1 MFPNDGAVTTQTVYY
16 LLILKIHIDYLE
28 IWYSR
33 KIICLQTQTL
43 SLSWSKQGKGSQ
55 KKRKCKNKKIS
66 GKENKT
72 LEKADL
78 S

>member
-43 SLSWSKQGKGSQ
+43 SLSGEV
-55 KKRKCKNKKIS
+55 KRKENVKTKKYL
-66 GKENKT
+66 ERKT
-72 LEKADL
+72 KHWKRQICLRNAYG
-78 S
+78 

>member
-33 KIICLQTQTL
+33 KIICLQTQNPEFKL
-43 SLSWSKQGKGSQ
+43 K
-55 KKRKCKNKKIS
+55 
-66 GKENKT
+66 
-72 LEKADL
+72 
-78 S
+78 